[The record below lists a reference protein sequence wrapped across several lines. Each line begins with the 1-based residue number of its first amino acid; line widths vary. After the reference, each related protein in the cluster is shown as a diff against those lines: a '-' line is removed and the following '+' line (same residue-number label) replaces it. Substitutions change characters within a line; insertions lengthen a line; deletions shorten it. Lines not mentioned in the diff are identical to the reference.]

1 MDEIDSAASKG
12 RIGECLVIYMLEKCG
27 VECHHVDR
35 SGVDLW
41 CQSRNKDVFTVQVK
55 SANVSSDR
63 PKYSFNVYTT
73 KTADFYVFVALDLE
87 QVIVKPVSEITYKT
101 TLRIPIGDFTEEE
114 SNRGLDLL
122 SNFKREDHLPQ
133 Q

>member
-1 MDEIDSAASKG
+1 MDEIDSATSKG
-12 RIGECLVIYMLEKCG
+12 RIGECLLTYLLEKCG

-55 SANVSSDR
+55 SANVSSSR
-63 PKYSFNVYTT
+63 PKYSFNVATT

-87 QVIVKPVSEITYKT
+87 QVIVKPVSEVTAKT
-101 TLRIPIGDFTEEE
+101 TLRIAIGDFTEEE
-114 SNRGLDLL
+114 SKRGLDLL
-122 SNFKREDHLPQ
+122 SNFKKEDHLP
-133 Q
+133 

>member
-1 MDEIDSAASKG
+1 MDEIDSATSKG
-12 RIGECLVIYMLEKCG
+12 RIGECLLTYLLEKCG

-41 CQSRNKDVFTVQVK
+41 CQSRNKEVFTVQVK

-63 PKYSFNVYTT
+63 PKYAFNVATT

-87 QVIVKPVSEITYKT
+87 QVIVKPVSDVAHKT
-101 TLRIPIGDFTEEE
+101 TLRIAIKEFNDVKTKE
-114 SNRGLDLL
+114 GLDLL
-122 SNFKREDHLPQ
+122 SNFKREDHLP
-133 Q
+133 

>member
-1 MDEIDSAASKG
+1 MDEIGSATSKG
-12 RIGECLVIYMLEKCG
+12 RIGECLLTYLLEKCG

-55 SANVSSDR
+55 SANVSSSR
-63 PKYSFNVYTT
+63 PKYSFNVATT

-87 QVIVKPVSEITYKT
+87 QVIVKPVSEVTAKT
-101 TLRIPIGDFTEEE
+101 TLRISIGDFTEEE
-114 SNRGLDLL
+114 SKRGLDLL
-122 SNFKREDHLPQ
+122 SNFKKEDHLPQ

>member
-12 RIGECLVIYMLEKCG
+12 RIGECLVIYILEKCG

-63 PKYSFNVYTT
+63 PKYSFNVSTT

-101 TLRIPIGDFTEEE
+101 TLRIPIKEFNDAKTRE
-114 SNRGLDLL
+114 GLDLL
-122 SNFKREDHLPQ
+122 SNFKKEDHLP
-133 Q
+133 

>member
-41 CQSRNKDVFTVQVK
+41 CQSRNKEVFTVQVK

-63 PKYSFNVYTT
+63 PRYAFNVATT

-87 QVIVKPVSEITYKT
+87 QVIVRAVSEVTAKT
-101 TLRIPIGDFTEEE
+101 TLRIPIDDFTEEE
-114 SNRGLDLL
+114 SKKGLDLL
-122 SNFKREDHLPQ
+122 SNFKKEDHLPQ

>member
-63 PKYSFNVYTT
+63 PKYSFNVSTT

-101 TLRIPIGDFTEEE
+101 TLRIPIKEFNDAKTRE
-114 SNRGLDLL
+114 GLDLL
-122 SNFKREDHLPQ
+122 SNFKKEDHLP
-133 Q
+133 

>member
-1 MDEIDSAASKG
+1 MDEIDSATSKG
-12 RIGECLVIYMLEKCG
+12 RIGECLLTYLLEKCG

-41 CQSRNKDVFTVQVK
+41 CQSRNKEVFTVQVK

-63 PKYSFNVYTT
+63 PKYAFNVATT

-87 QVIVKPVSEITYKT
+87 QVIVRPISDVAHKT
-101 TLRIPIGDFTEEE
+101 TLRIPIDDFTEEE
-114 SNRGLDLL
+114 SKWGLDLL

>member
-1 MDEIDSAASKG
+1 MDEIDSATSKG
-12 RIGECLVIYMLEKCG
+12 RIGECLLTYLLEKCG

-41 CQSRNKDVFTVQVK
+41 CQSRNKEVFTVQVK

-63 PKYSFNVYTT
+63 PKYAFNVSTT

-87 QVIVKPVSEITYKT
+87 QVIVKSIADVAHKT
-101 TLRIPIGDFTEEE
+101 TLRIAIADFTEEE
-114 SNRGLDLL
+114 SKRGLDLL
-122 SNFKREDHLPQ
+122 SDFKKEDHLP
-133 Q
+133 

>member
-1 MDEIDSAASKG
+1 MDEIGSATSKG
-12 RIGECLVIYMLEKCG
+12 RIGECLLTYLLEKCG

-55 SANVSSDR
+55 SANVSSSR
-63 PKYSFNVYTT
+63 PKYSFNVATT

-87 QVIVKPVSEITYKT
+87 QVIVKPVSEVTAKT
-101 TLRIPIGDFTEEE
+101 TLRIAIADFTEEE
-114 SNRGLDLL
+114 SKRGLDLL
-122 SNFKREDHLPQ
+122 SNFKKEDHLP
-133 Q
+133 